1 MCGRYVAPDQAEIER
16 EYDIR
21 VRDPFER
28 IYNAAPTMTLPV
40 IRGSGAERQC
50 VGMRW
55 GFVPSWWS
63 KPEPPTSTINARA
76 EEAASKPMWRQAVRH
91 TRCLVPALGWF
102 EWQIRNAGAAGQ
114 GAKQPYFIHGAGMS
128 SLAFAGLWA
137 SRQQAGAEQ
146 LSFAILTCAAAGPVS
161 AVHNRMPVVLPKDRF
176 AEWLDPGTLEAAG
189 LLQRVGQVRDTGLEF
204 YPVSTRVNSPR
215 NQGKAC
221 IEPLQPDSQSS

>member
-1 MCGRYVAPDQAEIER
+1 MCGRYVAPDQAAIER

-40 IRGSGAERQC
+40 IRGNGAERQC

-76 EEAASKPMWRQAVRH
+76 EEAAGKPMWRQAVRH

-102 EWQIRNAGAAGQ
+102 EWQIRSAGVAGP

-137 SRQQAGAEQ
+137 SHQQAGAEQ
-146 LSFAILTCAAAGPVS
+146 LSFAILTCPAAGPVS
-161 AVHNRMPVVLPKDRF
+161 AVHNRMPVVLPKDSF
-176 AEWLDPGTLEAAG
+176 AEWLDPRTPDAAG
-189 LLQRVGQVRDTGLEF
+189 LLQRAGQARDAALEF

-221 IEPLQPDSQSS
+221 IEPLQADSQSS

>member
-1 MCGRYVAPDQAEIER
+1 MCGRYVSPDQAEIER

-91 TRCLVPALGWF
+91 ARCLVPALGWF
-102 EWQIRNAGAAGQ
+102 EWQTRNAEVAGH
-114 GAKQPYFIHGAGMS
+114 GAKQPFFIHGPEMR

-137 SRQQAGAEQ
+137 SRQQVGAEQ
-146 LSFAILTCAAAGPVS
+146 LSFAILTCAAVGPVT
-161 AVHNRMPVVLPKDRF
+161 AVHNRMPVVLPEACF
-176 AEWLDPGTLEAAG
+176 AEWQDPGILDGAE
-189 LLQRVGQVRDTGLEF
+189 LLQRVLQMSDAALEF

-221 IEPLQPDSQSS
+221 IEPVQADSKSR

>member
-189 LLQRVGQVRDTGLEF
+189 LLQRVGQVRDAALEF